1 MTTYSH
7 AIQSIFGAKQGS

>member
-7 AIQSIFGAKQGS
+7 AIQSIFGAKQSS